1 MHASE
6 WSLFRLLTTGLELH
20 SEFWWAANKTMR
32 GKQKWTANE
41 LLGCQ
46 ADIFPLQNFKA
57 SGGAEDNGL
66 KTLSFWILFQN
77 MTHRFS
83 FVCFWKVQ
91 KSSQLSFIFSNSGG
105 WEVIPCCQEKE
116 ELETKM
122 SPWVIL
128 VRKSKII

>member
-6 WSLFRLLTTGLELH
+6 WSLFRFLTTGLELH

-57 SGGAEDNGL
+57 SGDAEDNGL
-66 KTLSFWILFQN
+66 KPLSFWILFQN
-77 MTHRFS
+77 MTDRFS
-83 FVCFWKVQ
+83 FVCFWKVH
-91 KSSQLSFIFSNSGG
+91 KSSQLSFIFFKQWWVRSYSMLPRKGRTRNKN
-105 WEVIPCCQEKE
+105 VP
-116 ELETKM
+116 M
-122 SPWVIL
+122 SYCG
-128 VRKSKII
+128 